1 MIKNDFFFSAL
12 TIQPKTVG
20 LGGVDIK
27 QPKAVEGKNETT
39 KVKET
44 QVPKEIIATVESL
57 KTHIKQQKSLSSD
70 IARTST
76 RKLFNVSKKKIP
88 I

>member
-1 MIKNDFFFSAL
+1 MEPKN
-12 TIQPKTVG
+12 VG

-27 QPKAVEGKNETT
+27 QPKAIEGKNEMT

-44 QVPKEIIATVESL
+44 QVPKEIVATVESL
-57 KTHIKQQKSLSSD
+57 KAYIKNQKSLSSD

-76 RKLFNVSKKKIP
+76 RKLFNVSKYSV
-88 I
+88 